1 MRISDWS
8 SDVCSSDLLTPIG
21 HGEAHKI
28 AVEGYHLR
36 QVGHRKT
43 EMAEHQIGFA
53 VVTHDRTPVLLCCCG
68 SRSTESMVQ
77 FAELLDPEANGFA
90 RLKPTPTAT
99 PYAGRCARQQPI
111 AGLHRYSFGH
121 PFELP

>member
-1 MRISDWS
+1 MMVER
-8 SDVCSSDLLTPIG
+8 VARQKYHLKPGNLTPIG

-77 FAELLDPEANGFA
+77 LAELLDPEANGFA
-90 RLKPTPTAT
+90 RLKPKPTAP
-99 PYAGRCARQQPI
+99 PYPGRWRTEARRVGTEAGNNGRNR
-111 AGLHRYSFGH
+111 
-121 PFELP
+121 

>member
-1 MRISDWS
+1 MMVER
-8 SDVCSSDLLTPIG
+8 VARQKYHLKPGNLTPIG

-77 FAELLDPEANGFA
+77 FAELLAPERTDERRVG
-90 RLKPTPTAT
+90 KEC
-99 PYAGRCARQQPI
+99 GRTCRSRWT
-111 AGLHRYSFGH
+111 RYQ
-121 PFELP
+121 